1 MPQRCSDGPQRTVSS
16 HAHIT
21 TPVDQAAG
29 LRRLFAGRVRH
40 IVPLI
45 ANPHVAFAGV
55 VLERITTA
63 LAAGGASTLLVD
75 AADSS
80 PPAATMAH
88 IDLAACVEQLDER
101 TAYLAARGLPRSY
114 VDTRGSAA
122 SLLTALG
129 NVAPKA
135 DTVVLHGE
143 VLELARV
150 FTHCELRPLLITSDH
165 VDAVKHAYAAI
176 KILAQRCGLMTFDV
190 LMVAPIHSSAS
201 RRARAIMASLD
212 RCAEGFMGAL
222 LQGWAH
228 IDPAVDVS
236 EPPDAGLCQLLLQQ
250 RRLGDTPA
258 MPSPPP
264 VRNFMPVRAAPATPT
279 WRATLS

>member
-1 MPQRCSDGPQRTVSS
+1 MPPQCSEAPHHHVSS
-16 HAHIT
+16 HPRIT
-21 TPVDQAAG
+21 TPVDQADG

-80 PPAATMAH
+80 PPLSAMAH
-88 IDLAACVEQLDER
+88 VDLAACVEQLDER
-101 TAYLAARGLPRSY
+101 TAYLAARGLPRSH

-122 SLLTALG
+122 GLLTALG

-150 FTHCELRPLLITSDH
+150 FTQCELRPLLITSDH
-165 VDAVKHAYAAI
+165 VDAVKHAYAAV

-190 LMVAPIHSSAS
+190 LMVAPKAS
-201 RRARAIMASLD
+201 RRARAIMVSLD
-212 RCAEGFMGAL
+212 SCAEGFMGAL

-228 IDPAVDVS
+228 IDPAVDVT

-250 RRLGDTPA
+250 RRLGSVPTASTPGFT
-258 MPSPPP
+258 PE
-264 VRNFMPVRAAPATPT
+264 RAAPAATPA